1 MRACECASEC
11 VCIKWL
17 FGLSLI
23 YWAFIYVHR
32 LQIMAK
38 CVYLSER
45 ESLIIF
51 YVHTHTHRIRR
62 VFKRLP
68 TLWEFQMLRSFYTIV
83 VYVYGVCSVASL
95 LALAFLTLNTF
106 FFSLLDTPSIDKTKT
121 ILFVNVCSIYLFMI
135 LVYSIVFIQRRTECV
150 RCN

>member
-51 YVHTHTHRIRR
+51 YVHTHTHIASE
-62 VFKRLP
+62 
-68 TLWEFQMLRSFYTIV
+68 EF
-83 VYVYGVCSVASL
+83 
-95 LALAFLTLNTF
+95 LNDYQHF
-106 FFSLLDTPSIDKTKT
+106 GNSKCYDHFTP
-121 ILFVNVCSIYLFMI
+121 L
-135 LVYSIVFIQRRTECV
+135 
-150 RCN
+150 